1 MEENPMKRSIFIS
14 VLSLILVAVFFQCS
28 ISDEEFTNVKSEQV
42 VKTFENVSELNIEN
56 VTGSIEVSNW
66 DKDFV
71 EITYI
76 KKARTQRLLD
86 EIEIQFDQDSNV
98 LSVDTKLPRNCS
110 RCSVKYFVAIP
121 NTFIGLDT
129 RTVTG
134 TVTLNNLSYIER
146 LRGSSITGSI
156 TGSISCKDVEL
167 DVTTGGVRLEL
178 NKIAEN
184 GSIDIHVVTGGV
196 QLTAPSDFSAEV
208 DLKAVTGSIK
218 TDFPVETVG
227 KIARNHLEGT
237 IGDGKVS
244 CSIETVTGSIHLIEK
259 N

>member
-1 MEENPMKRSIFIS
+1 MKRNIFIS
-14 VLSLILVAVFFQCS
+14 VLSLILMAVFFQCS
-28 ISDEEFTNVKSEQV
+28 ISDEEFTNVKSEQAI
-42 VKTFENVSELNIEN
+42 KTFENVSELNIEN

-86 EIEIQFDQDSNV
+86 EIEVQFDQNSNV
-98 LSVDTKLPRNCS
+98 LSVDTELPRKCR
-110 RCSVKYFVAIP
+110 RCSVKYLVSIP
-121 NTFIGLDT
+121 SSFDALET

-134 TVTLNNLSYIER
+134 SVTLNNLNYIER

-156 TGSISCKDVEL
+156 AGSVSCKDVEL
-167 DVTTGGVRLEL
+167 DVTTGGVKLEL
-178 NKIAEN
+178 NEIDED
-184 GSIDIHVVTGGV
+184 GSIDIRVVTGGV
-196 QLTAPSDFSAEV
+196 QLTAPSDFGAEV

-237 IGDGKVS
+237 IGSGKVT
-244 CSIETVTGSIHLIEK
+244 CSIETVTGSIRLIEK